1 MDLYL
6 YHFNFCFILLS
17 VFTNE
22 RDQIVKLTNQN
33 AYIPGIG
40 PGADTASY
48 ISRMLFKVTMVGATY
63 LSLLA
68 ALPIIVGNIFGLP
81 A

>member
-1 MDLYL
+1 M
-6 YHFNFCFILLS
+6 NP
-17 VFTNE
+17 
-22 RDQIVKLTNQN
+22 DQMSENLQNQN
-33 AYIPGIG
+33 AYIPGIR

-81 A
+81 ASVQIGGTANIVLCCRNG